1 MAHCTALPRDLAV
14 ATKPIKGGDGLFP
27 APPGPTLGGT
37 CSASCEA
44 HVLSQN
50 TAVLGSCS

>member
-14 ATKPIKGGDGLFP
+14 AVKPIKGGDGLFP
-27 APPGPTLGGT
+27 APPAPTLGGT
-37 CSASCEA
+37 RSASCEA